1 MDGGVLWPITRA
13 LIALIG
19 VCLLAWVS
27 LTWLSRR
34 GFVTTTSGARL
45 KLIERL
51 ALSPRRQVYLVQAD
65 ARLFL
70 LAAADGGGISVIAE
84 LQPNQPNQPPPA
96 AATQAEA

>member
-1 MDGGVLWPITRA
+1 MDEGVLWPITRA

-34 GFVTTTSGARL
+34 GFAAHGGGRL

-65 ARLFL
+65 SREFL
-70 LAAADGGGISVIAE
+70 LAAADGGGVTLIAE
-84 LQPNQPNQPPPA
+84 LKRSPEPA
-96 AATQAEA
+96 PETKLPGI

>member
-34 GFVTTTSGARL
+34 GFVGQSSGARL
-45 KLIERL
+45 KLLERV
-51 ALSPRRQVYLVQAD
+51 ALSPRRQLYLVQAD
-65 ARLFL
+65 SRVFL
-70 LAAADGGGISVIAE
+70 LGAADGGGIALIAE
-84 LQPNQPNQPPPA
+84 LQPASSSPPLAAQTPA
-96 AATQAEA
+96 DG